1 MTAAIAS
8 EAMPWHKK
16 DPRKKVPDVTTR
28 SLEMKD
34 AIERD
39 RLAEEN
45 ENRPRRDKGLSE
57 NPGPLMCPEFR
68 QIADQLPFGI
78 LILRS
83 NFSVETFNATF
94 ANMFAYEFK
103 TLPDIGPLFE
113 KAVKKP
119 LMRSMLD
126 PISGKKQT
134 GGRFETVISI
144 ESKERGRRLC
154 HIHVFP
160 LTDGRLLTTCD
171 DFTERRRIESEM
183 QYSKV
188 DSVSLLIGGLALIM
202 DDIVKGIQGLSTAT
216 WGQEPPVS
224 RQLQAVEEEARSGR
238 EFLLR
243 IQTFNGGRT
252 KEAKSADLNEI
263 IRKTSTIFTNTRQ
276 GITVRRN
283 LEERLWAV
291 EADRIQLEKMLIHL
305 YMYLQQASPDSGE
318 LQIETENMV
327 LPGNASIA
335 YRVNPGRYVRVTLA
349 GQAMPKGLPGRPK
362 ALRLSSLMN
371 ETGLR
376 DSLGITFALCFI
388 QSHGGVMTVGG
399 LEESMPVMQILLPA
413 TGTPALE
420 TPARCAARSSGG
432 TILLV
437 DDDAVLIEL
446 NREIL
451 EAAGYRVLVAC
462 SGREALEVHEMWKG
476 DIDLIM
482 LDMIM
487 PSMGGAET
495 FRELKKRD
503 PRVSVIII
511 SGYSLPDEVCR
522 LLEEGCRGFLQKPF
536 QAPALLKKIRQVMG
550 GQDGSGRESHDS

>member
-1 MTAAIAS
+1 
-8 EAMPWHKK
+8 
-16 DPRKKVPDVTTR
+16 
-28 SLEMKD
+28 MKD

-39 RLAEEN
+39 RSAEEN
-45 ENRPRRDKGLSE
+45 ENRPRRDKDLPE
-57 NPGPLMCPEFR
+57 HQGPLMCPEFR

-78 LILRS
+78 VILRS
-83 NFSVETFNATF
+83 DFTVETFNATF

-103 TLPDIGPLFE
+103 TLPDIGSWFE

-154 HIHVFP
+154 HIHVIP

-171 DFTERRRIESEM
+171 DLTERRRIESEM
-183 QYSKV
+183 QYSKF
-188 DSVSLLIGGLALIM
+188 DSVSLLISGLALIM
-202 DDIVKGIQGLSTAT
+202 DDIVKGIQGLITTT

-224 RQLQAVEEEARSGR
+224 RQLQAVEQEARSGK

-252 KEAKSADLNEI
+252 KEAKSGDLNEI
-263 IRKTSTIFTNTRQ
+263 IRKTSTIFANTRQ

-327 LPGNASIA
+327 LPGDASIA

-388 QSHGGVMTVGG
+388 QGHGGVMTVGG

-420 TPARCAARSSGG
+420 TPVRCESRSSGG

-437 DDDAVLIEL
+437 DDDEVLIEL

-451 EAAGYRVLVAC
+451 EAAGYRVFAAG
-462 SGREALEVHEMWKG
+462 SGREAIEVYEMWKG
-476 DIDLIM
+476 EIDLVM

-487 PSMGGAET
+487 PGMGGAET
-495 FRELKKRD
+495 FRELKKMD

-522 LLEEGCRGFLQKPF
+522 LLEEGCRDFLQKPF
-536 QAPALLKKIRQVMG
+536 QMPVLLKKIRQVIG
-550 GQDGSGRESHDS
+550 GQEGDGRESHDS

>member
-1 MTAAIAS
+1 
-8 EAMPWHKK
+8 
-16 DPRKKVPDVTTR
+16 
-28 SLEMKD
+28 MKD

-39 RLAEEN
+39 RSAEEN
-45 ENRPRRDKGLSE
+45 ENRPQRDKDLSE
-57 NPGPLMCPEFR
+57 NPGPLICPEFR

-83 NFSVETFNATF
+83 DFAVETFNATF

-103 TLPDIGPLFE
+103 TLPDIGPWFE

-154 HIHVFP
+154 HIHVIP

-171 DFTERRRIESEM
+171 DLTERRRIESEM
-183 QYSKV
+183 QYSKF
-188 DSVSLLIGGLALIM
+188 DSVSLLISGLALIM
-202 DDIVKGIQGLSTAT
+202 DDIVKGIQGLITTT

-224 RQLQAVEEEARSGR
+224 RQLQAVEQEARSGK

-252 KEAKSADLNEI
+252 KEAKSGDLNEI
-263 IRKTSTIFTNTRQ
+263 IRKTSTIFANTRQ

-327 LPGNASIA
+327 LPGDASIA

-388 QSHGGVMTVGG
+388 QGHGGVMTVGG

-420 TPARCAARSSGG
+420 TPVRREARSSGG

-437 DDDAVLIEL
+437 DDDEVLIEL

-451 EAAGYRVLVAC
+451 EAAGYRVLAAG
-462 SGREALEVHEMWKG
+462 SGREALEVYEMWKG
-476 DIDLIM
+476 EIDLVM

-487 PSMGGAET
+487 PGMGGAET
-495 FRELKKRD
+495 FRELKKMD

-522 LLEEGCRGFLQKPF
+522 LLEEGCRDFLQKPF
-536 QAPALLKKIRQVMG
+536 QMPVLLKKIRQVIG
-550 GQDGSGRESHDS
+550 GQEGDGRESHDS